1 MIFKRVISAMTGA
14 ALLTSYMS
22 VLSGCSLKEFFNN
35 SSSSTSESKADDGVL
50 TNGEWLSMVNDA
62 FGMQVD
68 EEAEDGELD
77 AARDWGVI
85 GESEEIDK
93 NAPVDDKFVTT
104 TLMRAAGFADEN
116 STDEE
121 VINAAIEH
129 GVLKDPNTP
138 LTDPEAAAESL
149 IKTQDE
155 WASQEFEEHR
165 NVELVEGVQ
174 NFDEKLKTTDFEIKD
189 DFIVLPTEYAQTLT
203 KDSVFI
209 LPKDDETGK
218 GGAYKVVA
226 TVDNGNGTTNVKGVA
241 AKPEEVYSKL
251 DISGRFDADLS
262 SFEPAN
268 DPRITVYNG
277 QSTGVSYNEPNNFSI
292 KPLSYTGYD
301 NDEGIKEMA
310 SVGVKS
316 IDFGIDLGEGMKIN
330 ATVRDISLNTDVDWD
345 FGVFSGLDINRVY
358 MALDY
363 TSEVSI
369 EQELF
374 NADPDKKL
382 QWEKFLARKYV
393 DEPEI
398 ELGKVA
404 VYICPGI
411 SVNFRV
417 KFSLEASGK
426 LTLSLATTNT
436 KGFELK
442 GSNFRSIN
450 KTSKSA
456 EIVLSGEAGAYM
468 TLTLALSLDYVIGVL
483 DLLSLNLKLGPTAKA
498 EAKIHS
504 QEGKDDMLCLDI
516 GVTFKIELK
525 LILMEQIMEAFDLD
539 ASLTLIDED
548 LPLWTRHFENLKQVP
563 KCTADEEA
571 TTEAAETTTIP
582 VGSFE
587 LADAYVSLEV
597 GQSGRIG
604 VKSLPSGTS
613 VNDLVWSSSD
623 TSKVTVDQNGNIQA
637 VSGGTVSITVKT
649 KDGKST
655 RTCAVNVKSKVN
667 LADNAGQNNSVQ
679 LLAA

>member
-1 MIFKRVISAMTGA
+1 MIFKRLISAMTGA

-155 WASQEFEEHR
+155 WANQEFEEHR
-165 NVELVEGVQ
+165 NVDLAEGVQ

-226 TVDNGNGTTNVKGVA
+226 TVDNGDGTTNVKGVA

-251 DISGRFDADLS
+251 DISGKIAPDLS
-262 SFEPAN
+262 NFEPSS
-268 DPRITVYNG
+268 DPRVSFNG
-277 QSTGVSYNEPNNFSI
+277 AEATGVSYAQPEDFTVR
-292 KPLSYTGYD
+292 PLSYTGYKGD
-301 NDEGIKEMA
+301 QPIKAMA
-310 SVGVKS
+310 SVGLNS
-316 IDFGIDLGEGMKIN
+316 IDFSIDIN
-330 ATVRDISLNTDVDWD
+330 DDLTLSASVHDISLNADIDWD
-345 FGVFSGLDINRVY
+345 FGIFSGLDIERVFMSIGY
-358 MALDY
+358 
-363 TSEVSI
+363 SNEISI
-369 EQELF
+369 ESTLF
-374 NADPDKKL
+374 DLEDITQKKFEHDPS
-382 QWEKFLARKYV
+382 
-393 DEPEI
+393 I
-398 ELGKVA
+398 ELGKIP
-404 VYICPGI
+404 VYICPGV
-411 SVNFRV
+411 SVNLRFELC
-417 KFSLEASGK
+417 FEASGK
-426 LTLSLATTNT
+426 IKLSLTTNNT
-436 KGFELK
+436 KGFEMK
-442 GSNFRSIN
+442 GSKFRAIDEC
-450 KTSKSA
+450 SKS
-456 EIVLSGEAGAYM
+456 VDLLLTGEAGIY
-468 TLTLALSLDYVIGVL
+468 LNIILALSLDYCVGEI
-483 DLLSLNLKLGPTAKA
+483 DLLSLELKFGPNAKA
-498 EAKIHS
+498 EAKVHK
-504 QEGKDDMLCLDI
+504 ETGKDPLVCLDV
-516 GVTFKIELK
+516 GASFKVELK
-525 LILMEQIMEAFDLD
+525 LYLMKTLMDIIGAEA
-539 ASLTLIDED
+539 SITLIDYD
-548 LPLWTRHFENLKQVP
+548 KSLWNRHFENFQQVP

-571 TTEAAETTTIP
+571 TTEAVETTTIP

-587 LADAYVSLEV
+587 LADTYVSLEV

-637 VSGGTVSITVKT
+637 
-649 KDGKST
+649 
-655 RTCAVNVKSKVN
+655 
-667 LADNAGQNNSVQ
+667 
-679 LLAA
+679 